1 MSQNVLITGITG
13 MVGQHFAA
21 SFRKDG
27 YQVWE
32 SPDFPHPA
40 GMRPYRTLP

>member
-27 YQVWE
+27 YQVWGNRQIFRIQQE
-32 SPDFPHPA
+32 
-40 GMRPYRTLP
+40 